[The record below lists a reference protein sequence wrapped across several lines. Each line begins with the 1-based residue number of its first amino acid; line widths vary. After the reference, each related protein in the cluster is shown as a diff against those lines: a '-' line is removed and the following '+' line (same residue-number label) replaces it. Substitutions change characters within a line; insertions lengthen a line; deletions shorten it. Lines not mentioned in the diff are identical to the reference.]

1 MRTLLR
7 LTAAA
12 TVLALAACA
21 TPTARKTS
29 TVYSDDGISELD
41 APEAWRTRPN
51 IARSASVRLGDD
63 ADGIYLLVN
72 TYLPHEVREPSFEA
86 FAESLSARLM
96 KHLDG
101 GRMSAPRRFTLNGRP
116 ALEYE
121 VAGKSGAL
129 PLVYLSTV
137 VDGARARHHLV
148 SWSVAE
154 RYRATRGTMR
164 EVAATF
170 RESAEPRPE
179 KKRID
184 LVFNWPEHLTSSA
197 SVRTKS
203 NKRGEIIEMQA
214 RAVTTVRPLGE
225 DELLISGKLT
235 EKRFAPSTQDKEK
248 ANYLQRVLREATAD
262 VPDYVVDRDGD
273 FVRIENLAP
282 YLKRLEEALVN
293 GLPEGPKEARAKAR
307 ELVRSIVNEDL
318 LNASLQDEWNN
329 TVGNWAG
336 GSYVPGETYEMHL
349 SYQSPLLGDQTFP
362 MVTTQLLAGREA
374 CRRGA
379 APKSCVRLL
388 QTSRVSDPRF
398 TRATSAFVRKTIG
411 VDVTVDSAEVV
422 KTVEVIADPKTLL
435 PYRSVV
441 KETKRFVISAK
452 GEAPRTSEET
462 HESVAT
468 YTYP

>member
-1 MRTLLR
+1 MRTTLR

-12 TVLALAACA
+12 AVLALAACA
-21 TPTARKTS
+21 TPSARKTN
-29 TVYSDDGISELD
+29 TVYSDDGLSEIV

-51 IARSASVRLGDD
+51 IARSASLRLGDD

-86 FAESLSARLM
+86 FAESLSRRLM
-96 KHLDG
+96 NHLGDG
-101 GRMSAPRRFTLNGRP
+101 RISAPRRFALNGRP
-116 ALEYE
+116 AVEYE

-137 VDGARARHHLV
+137 VDGERARHHLV
-148 SWSVAE
+148 TWSVAE
-154 RYRATRGTMR
+154 RYGSSRSTMR

-184 LVFNWPEHLTSSA
+184 VVFNWPERLTSTA

-214 RAVTTVRPLGE
+214 RAVATVRPLGE

-235 EKRFAPSTQDKEK
+235 DKRFVPSTKDKEK
-248 ANYLQRVLREATAD
+248 ANYLERVLREATAD
-262 VPDYVVDRDGD
+262 IPDYVVDRDGD

-307 ELVRSIVNEDL
+307 ELVRSIVREDM

-362 MVTTQLLAGREA
+362 MVVTQELAGREA

-379 APKSCVRLL
+379 APNSCVRLV
-388 QTSRVSDPRF
+388 QTSRVSDPRY
-398 TRATSAFVRKTIG
+398 TRATTAFVRKTIG
-411 VDVTVDSAEVV
+411 AEVTVDSAEVM
-422 KTVEVIADPKTLL
+422 KTVEVLADPKTLL

-441 KETKRFVISAK
+441 KETKRFVVSAK

-462 HESVAT
+462 HESFTT
-468 YTYP
+468 YSYP

>member
-41 APEAWRTRPN
+41 VPEAWRTRPN

-63 ADGIYLLVN
+63 SDGIYLLVN

-96 KHLDG
+96 KQLG
-101 GRMSAPRRFTLNGRP
+101 GGTISAPRRFTVNGRP

-137 VDGARARHHLV
+137 VDGERARHHLV
-148 SWSVAE
+148 SWAVAE
-154 RYRATRGTMR
+154 RYRAARGMMR

-170 RESAEPRPE
+170 RESAERRPE

-184 LVFNWPEHLTSSA
+184 LVFNWPERLTATA
-197 SVRTKS
+197 SLRTKS
-203 NKRGEIIEMQA
+203 NKRGEIIDMQA

-349 SYQSPLLGDQTFP
+349 SYQSPLLGDRTFP
-362 MVTTQLLAGREA
+362 MVTTQQLAGREA

-379 APKSCVRLL
+379 APNSCVRLL

-422 KTVEVIADPKTLL
+422 KAVEVIADPKTLL

-462 HESVAT
+462 HESVTT